1 MGSRP
6 SIKDA
11 DGLVWSTA
19 GTPIGASGLDLRRS
33 DAPATL
39 SKLVNARFL
48 DSKTVMRRDGHD
60 EKLVQDGA
68 DFVQDKIVHEW
79 VYGHGTRVEIP
90 TNSAWDNAHH
100 PICNRGAGGFSLDT
114 TDVVWTGDRLLV
126 ETPDGAFHGA
136 STFWDRGGGDLVK
149 AGLPAYMPV
158 QTDSFLP
165 SSTGHGY
172 MDTVLSDTQRLAL
185 FTDDDN
191 RLVALTIDRAT
202 GTVLDR
208 SFIGADDDGD
218 VTKVRALWSDGVFVA
233 LFMNDAGLQIA
244 HWNGAGWAAP
254 SVIDADAA
262 TYDVAVVNNGFHLFW
277 RTGAVIYAT
286 KFNGHSAVDVPYAAS
301 SVVPL
306 LTATAK
312 GQIAAAV
319 APDGGLALVMQTA
332 LDESLP
338 FSGLCTYTFTY
349 QLEATSTA
357 PRLLDPGEDW
367 NGGLSACFRGLRNQY
382 GHYPYVVH
390 ASKLAS
396 ECLVQ
401 AWELV
406 QSTDAT
412 VAPVILQTAMV
423 HNSLLT
429 SKGFRVGDEVFAW
442 YMSTN
447 SNTNY
452 LMGGVS
458 GAQRCGI
465 ADRETALSQLA
476 AALDEETF
484 LAWPFAVHPD
494 PLEPESKHT
503 WMRGYNAGVYSR
515 PSNTLIGDLDFLPHL
530 STAKFGR
537 SVYLAGSLVRAWDGT
552 EFGDAGFHDYPVL
565 ASSSPTTGGSL
576 TLLATYSV
584 RVYATRWNNQGEKFS
599 SVALAATLP
608 ALTGSDDK
616 ITITIK
622 TLPITNHSDVQFE
635 VYRTA
640 GNGTFYLEGVVANNL
655 AEHDA
660 STASVTFDLTMSDA
674 TLRTKLADP
683 RGGGVGT
690 PAQLDEF
697 GPLGCSVL
705 VTAGDRLWGIG
716 GQVGHGVAEFSK
728 LWVPGSGAGFD
739 SLGGNLQ
746 VLDATG
752 GAITSLAAFADSVVV
767 AFQPD
772 RVYVL
777 AGNGPD
783 NTGAG
788 AYDVPQLL
796 LEGGTTTHRGT
807 VSLPVGVVFW
817 GAEGPRLLT
826 AGFKVETIGEPV
838 GPLAAG
844 LDPSGVTA
852 NLARREVVWYTEG
865 GVGLLWS
872 YQDGSRWAQWTGLPV
887 AGVSDRRLVTPDGRS
902 LAPSSTP
909 RDGGRRYQF
918 GFATG
923 NVRPEALL
931 MGSTRV
937 RRVGLLGEHRG
948 DHNVRFRVY
957 YDGSRLWSE
966 RFTWEPTVETWL
978 ATGTDFSLL
987 TPAEI
992 DALACSEHSGAYGT
1006 NRRLARQVCRFLRV
1020 EVSDGGDDGF
1030 IPWELSFELGQ
1041 TPGLGRTAVNT
1052 FTGD

>member
-1 MGSRP
+1 MSSRP

-11 DGLVWSTA
+11 DGLVWTTA
-19 GTPIGASGLDLRRS
+19 GIPIGVSGLDLRRS
-33 DAPATL
+33 DAPSTL
-39 SKLVNARFL
+39 SKLINARFL
-48 DSKTVMRRDGHD
+48 DSKTVMRRDGHE

-68 DFVQDKIVHEW
+68 NFVQDKIVREW
-79 VYGHGTRVEIP
+79 VYGHGRRLEIP
-90 TNSAWDNAHH
+90 TNSVWDNAHH
-100 PICNRGAGGFSLDT
+100 PIHNRGAGGFSLDT

-126 ETPDGAFHGA
+126 ETPDDAFQGA
-136 STFWDRGGGDLVK
+136 STFWDRGGGHLIK
-149 AGLPAYMPV
+149 AGHPAYLPV

-185 FTDDDN
+185 FTNDDS
-191 RLVALTIDRAT
+191 RLVALTIDRIT
-202 GTVLDR
+202 GTILDR
-208 SFIGADDDGD
+208 SFVGSGDDGD
-218 VTKVRALWSDGVFVA
+218 VSKVRAIWSDGVFVA
-233 LFMNDAGLQIA
+233 LFMNEAGLQISY
-244 HWNGAGWAAP
+244 WNGTGWAAP
-254 SVIDADAA
+254 SVIDSDAV
-262 TYDVAVVNNGFHLFW
+262 TYDVATVDNGFHLVW
-277 RTGAVIYAT
+277 RTGGVVYAT
-286 KFNGHSAVDVPYAAS
+286 KFSGHTAVQVPYAAN

-306 LTATAK
+306 LTAAAS
-312 GQIAAAV
+312 GQVAVAV
-319 APDGGLALVMQTA
+319 APDGSLAIVMETTV
-332 LDESLP
+332 DMSLP
-338 FSGLCTYTFTY
+338 FSGLCTYTLTY
-349 QLEATSTA
+349 QLEVSSPA
-357 PRLLDPGEDW
+357 PRLLDAIVAW
-367 NGGLSACFRGLRNQY
+367 NGGLSACFRGLRNEDGY
-382 GHYPYVVH
+382 YPYVVH
-390 ASKLAS
+390 VSKLAS
-396 ECLVQ
+396 ECIVK

-406 QSTDAT
+406 QSSDAT
-412 VAPVILQTAMV
+412 VAPTILQSATT

-447 SNTNY
+447 SDTNY

-458 GAQRCGI
+458 TAQRCGI

-476 AALDEETF
+476 AAIAEPTF
-484 LAWPFAVHPD
+484 LAWPFVVHPD
-494 PLEPESKHT
+494 PLDSTRKFT

-515 PSNTLIGDLDFLPHL
+515 PSNTLIGDLDFLPNL

-537 SVYLAGSLVRAWDGT
+537 SVYLAGSLVRTWDGT
-552 EFGDAGFHDYPVL
+552 ELGDAGFHDYPVL
-565 ASSSPTTGGSL
+565 KSSSPATGGNL

-608 ALTGSDDK
+608 ALTASNNK
-616 ITITIK
+616 ITITVK
-622 TLPITNHSDVQFE
+622 TVPITNHAGVILE

-640 GNGTFYLEGVVANNL
+640 GNGAFYLEGTVVNDL
-655 AEHDA
+655 SEDD
-660 STASVTFDLTMSDA
+660 VTFDLTMSDA

-752 GAITSLAAFADSVVV
+752 GTITSLAAFADSVVV

-796 LEGGTTTHRGT
+796 LEGGTATHRGT
-807 VSLPVGVVFW
+807 ISLPVGVVFW

-852 NLARREVVWYTEG
+852 NLARREVVWYTES

-948 DHNVRFRVY
+948 EHNARFRVY

-978 ATGTDFSLL
+978 APGIDFSLL